1 MSAKDKKKKKQTKV
15 RAEGNDPHRNLGR
28 ETARQLKAARKA
40 LKKAKLPQN
49 GFGVAF
55 LGSART
61 RPGHPYYDKTV
72 EAAQAVAALGYPII
86 HGGGPGQM
94 EASARGAKAAS
105 GASIG
110 LCLKLGFKEEVQLE
124 HDLSIWFDEFSPRLD
139 TFRHLSRVAMVF
151 TPGGIG
157 SMHEAMSIIDH
168 IMQKKAERRLIIFYE
183 PCPEK
188 PYWEGFFQWLRGTVM
203 ADGLLKEE
211 EISFLKI
218 ARSCEELV
226 QLLQSDT
233 K

>member
-1 MSAKDKKKKKQTKV
+1 MSAKDKKKKKHSTKV
-15 RAEGNDPHRNLGR
+15 PQHTDPHQSLGR
-28 ETARQLKAARKA
+28 ETARQLKAARKI
-40 LKKAKLPQN
+40 LRKAKLPRD

-94 EASARGAKAAS
+94 EASARGAKAVS
-105 GASIG
+105 GTSIG
-110 LCLKLGFKEEVQLE
+110 LCLKLDFKEEVRLE
-124 HDLSIWFDEFSPRLD
+124 HDLSIWFEEFSPRLD
-139 TFRHLSRVAMVF
+139 TFRHLSKIAMVF

-168 IMQKKAERRLIIFYE
+168 IMQKKAQRRLIIFYD

-188 PYWEGFFQWLRGTVM
+188 PYWEGFFQWLRGTVIQE
-203 ADGLLKEE
+203 GLLKEE
-211 EISFLKI
+211 EISFLKVV
-218 ARSCEELV
+218 RSSEELV
-226 QLLQSDT
+226 QLLQSET